1 MLSSYF
7 GFLNFLKKTFKI
19 ELGYCWSEISVQP
32 DSGSEFFL
40 ISSDKGFT
48 DLLACLLDMSLIIF
62 SLFFPP
68 STWNSSVQI
77 EII

>member
-32 DSGSEFFL
+32 DSDSEFF
-40 ISSDKGFT
+40 
-48 DLLACLLDMSLIIF
+48 
-62 SLFFPP
+62 
-68 STWNSSVQI
+68 
-77 EII
+77 